1 MAITKLTT
9 ADISSIVN
17 SAYSQFTGDSG
28 AVLTD
33 IRDLVDEGA
42 SDIAALRSKF
52 TGALLAQVTKN
63 FYTQTSA
70 ESEYDDPFYQDSE
83 EFGAICQ
90 MITAQIPDAIAN
102 PAWAN
107 FVSGTTEVGVYTVY
121 LPTIST
127 TYFTKQEA
135 WSVPL
140 TITGEQWN
148 QAFRDN
154 AGLNEFVQFLHVV
167 MGNAIL
173 AHREHMN
180 EMNRNNFIAEKLN
193 AAADTSVDGIHA
205 VDLIALYAAEFG
217 LTTAFTVEDALAS
230 DTFKTFAMSKI
241 GEYADYMKKQTSLF
255 SVDGTVRFVPSER
268 LVCQMLSAF
277 DKKLAVTQA
286 GIYHNDL
293 IKMPGYRTVA
303 SWQGLGDLTFDD
315 LSTINVKV
323 AGGTVKQSGIVALLV
338 DKWAILHTIKKQR
351 VASQHFEIEDLT
363 HYSYQF
369 LDCYL
374 NNTSMPGI
382 VFYMSDYTPAP

>member
-17 SAYSQFTGDSG
+17 SAYAQFTGDSG
-28 AVLTD
+28 ATLTD
-33 IRDLVDEGA
+33 IRNLVDEGT

-52 TGALLAQVTKN
+52 TGALLAQVAKN
-63 FYTQTSA
+63 FYTITSA

-83 EFGAICQ
+83 EFSAICQ
-90 MITAQIPDAIAN
+90 MISATVPEAMAN
-102 PAWAN
+102 PAWQD
-107 FVSGTTEVGVYTVY
+107 FVSGTSTVGQYTLY
-121 LPTIST
+121 LPVVNT

-135 WSVPL
+135 WSIP
-140 TITGEQWN
+140 ISISGEQWN

-154 AGLNEFVQFLHVV
+154 AGLSEFVQFLHLV

-173 AHREHMN
+173 AHREQMN
-180 EMNRNNFIAEKLN
+180 ELNRNNYIAEKLN
-193 AAADTSVDGIHA
+193 AEADQTVDGIHA

-217 LTTAFTVEDALAS
+217 LSTAFTVEDALAS

-255 SVDGTVRFVPSER
+255 SVDETVRFVPSDR

-286 GIYHNDL
+286 GIYHNDI

-303 SWQGLGDLTFDD
+303 SWQGLGGLTFDD

-323 AGGTVKQSGIVALLV
+323 AGGTVEQSGIVALLV

-351 VASQHFEIEDLT
+351 VAAQHFEIEDIT

-369 LDCYL
+369 VDQYM
-374 NNTSMPGI
+374 NNLSMPGI
-382 VFYMSDYTPAP
+382 VFYMSDYTPS

>member
-1 MAITKLTT
+1 MPITKLST

-17 SAYSQFTGDSG
+17 SAYAQYTGDSG

-42 SDIAALRSKF
+42 ADIAALRSKF
-52 TGALLAQVTKN
+52 TGALIAQVTKN
-63 FYTQTSA
+63 FYTITSA
-70 ESEYDDPFYQDSE
+70 ESEYDDPFYTDSE
-83 EFGAICQ
+83 TFGSICQ
-90 MITAQIPDAIAN
+90 MITATVAEAQSN

-121 LPTIST
+121 LPTVST
-127 TYFTKQEA
+127 KYFTKQEA

-154 AGLNEFVQFLHVV
+154 AGLEEFVQFINLV

-193 AAADTSVDGIHA
+193 AAAYQTVDGIHA

-217 LTTAFTVEDALAS
+217 LSTAFTVEDALAS

-255 SVDGTVRFVPSER
+255 SVDGTVRFVPTDR
-268 LVCQMLSAF
+268 LVCQVLGAF

-323 AGGTVKQSGIVALLV
+323 AGGTVEQSGIVALLV

-351 VASQHFEIEDLT
+351 VASQAFPIEDLV

-369 LDCYL
+369 VDCYL
-374 NNTSMPGI
+374 NNLSMSGV
-382 VFYMSDYTPAP
+382 VFYMSDYTPA

>member
-1 MAITKLTT
+1 MAITKLST
-9 ADISSIVN
+9 ADIHSIVN
-17 SAYSQFTGDSG
+17 SAYQQFTGDSG

-42 SDIAALRSKF
+42 ADIAALRSKF

-70 ESEYDDPFYQDSE
+70 ESEYDDPFYQDAE

-90 MITAQIPDAIAN
+90 MISATVPEAQSN
-102 PAWAN
+102 PAWQN
-107 FVSGTTEVGVYTVY
+107 FVSGTTEVGTYTVY
-121 LPTIST
+121 LPVVNTK
-127 TYFTKQEA
+127 YFTRQSA
-135 WSVPL
+135 FSIPL
-140 TITGEQWN
+140 TISGEQWN

-154 AGLNEFVQFLHVV
+154 EGLSEFVQFLNLV

-173 AHREHMN
+173 AHREEMN

-193 AAADTSVDGIHA
+193 AAADQTVDGIHA
-205 VDLIALYAAEFG
+205 VDLIALYASEFG
-217 LTTAFTVEDALAS
+217 LSTAFTVEDALAS

-255 SVDGTVRFVPSER
+255 SVDGTVRFVPTER
-268 LVCQMLSAF
+268 LVCQVLAAF

-303 SWQGLGDLTFDD
+303 SWQGLGDLTFDK
-315 LSTINVKV
+315 LSSINVKV
-323 AGGTVKQSGIVALLV
+323 DGGTVAQSGIVALLV
-338 DKWAILHTIKKQR
+338 DKWAILHTIKKHR
-351 VASQHFEIEDLT
+351 VATHRLDIEDLNI
-363 HYSYQF
+363 YSYQF
-369 LDCYL
+369 LDSYL
-374 NNTSMPGI
+374 NNMSMPGI
-382 VFYMSDYTPAP
+382 VFYMSDYTPA

>member
-9 ADISSIVN
+9 ADISTIVN
-17 SAYSQFTGDSG
+17 SAYAQFTGDSG

-52 TGALLAQVTKN
+52 TGALLAQVAKN
-63 FYTQTSA
+63 FYTITSA

-83 EFGAICQ
+83 EFSAICQ
-90 MITAQIPDAIAN
+90 MITATVPEAMAN
-102 PAWAN
+102 PAWQD
-107 FVSGTTEVGVYTVY
+107 FVSGTSTVGQYTLY
-121 LPTIST
+121 LPVVNT

-135 WSVPL
+135 WSIP
-140 TITGEQWN
+140 ISISGEQWN

-154 AGLNEFVQFLHVV
+154 AGLSEFVQFIHLV

-173 AHREHMN
+173 AHREQMN
-180 EMNRNNFIAEKLN
+180 ELNRNNYIAEKLN
-193 AAADTSVDGIHA
+193 AEADAQVDGIHA

-217 LTTAFTVEDALAS
+217 LQAAFTVEDALAS

-255 SVDGTVRFVPSER
+255 SVDETVRFVPSDR

-286 GIYHNDL
+286 GIYHNDI

-303 SWQGLGDLTFDD
+303 SWQGLGGLTFDD

-323 AGGTVKQSGIVALLV
+323 AGGTVEQSGIVALLV

-351 VASQHFEIEDLT
+351 VAAQRFEIEDIT

-369 LDCYL
+369 VDQYM
-374 NNTSMPGI
+374 NNLSMPGI
-382 VFYMSDYTPAP
+382 VFYMSDFTPA

>member
-9 ADISSIVN
+9 ADISTIVN
-17 SAYSQFTGDSG
+17 SAYAQFTGDIG

-52 TGALLAQVTKN
+52 TGALIAQVTKN

-83 EFGAICQ
+83 EFGAIMQ
-90 MITAQIPDAIAN
+90 MITATVPEAQSN
-102 PAWAN
+102 PAWQN

-121 LPTIST
+121 LPTVST
-127 TYFTKQEA
+127 KYFTKQEA

-154 AGLNEFVQFLHVV
+154 AGLNEFVQFIHLV

-193 AAADTSVDGIHA
+193 AAADVYVDGIHA

-217 LTTAFTVEDALAS
+217 LESAFSVEDALAS

-255 SVDGTVRFVPSER
+255 SVDGTVRFVPTDR
-268 LVCQMLSAF
+268 LVCQVLAAF

-286 GIYHNDL
+286 GIYHNEI

-323 AGGTVKQSGIVALLV
+323 AGGTVEQSGIVALLV

-351 VASQHFEIEDLT
+351 VASQNFPIEDIT
-363 HYSYQF
+363 QYSYQF
-369 LDCYL
+369 VDQYM
-374 NNTSMPGI
+374 NNLSMPGI
-382 VFYMSDYTPAP
+382 VFYMSDYTPA

>member
-9 ADISSIVN
+9 ADISTIVN
-17 SAYSQFTGDSG
+17 SAYAQFTGDSG

-52 TGALLAQVTKN
+52 TGALIAQVTKN

-83 EFGAICQ
+83 EFGAIMQ
-90 MITAQIPDAIAN
+90 MITATVPEAQSN
-102 PAWAN
+102 PAWQN
-107 FVSGTTEVGVYTVY
+107 FVSGTTEIGVYTVY
-121 LPTIST
+121 LPTVST
-127 TYFTKQEA
+127 KYFTKQEA

-154 AGLNEFVQFLHVV
+154 AGLNEFVQFIHLV

-193 AAADTSVDGIHA
+193 AAADQTVDGIHA
-205 VDLIALYAAEFG
+205 VDLIALYVAEFG
-217 LTTAFTVEDALAS
+217 IQTAFSVEDALAS

-255 SVDGTVRFVPSER
+255 SVDGTVRFVPSDR
-268 LVCQMLSAF
+268 LVCQVLAAF

-286 GIYHNDL
+286 GIYHNDM

-323 AGGTVKQSGIVALLV
+323 AGGTVEQSGIVALLV

-351 VASQHFEIEDLT
+351 VASQAFPIEDLVQ
-363 HYSYQF
+363 YSYQF
-369 LDCYL
+369 VDQYM
-374 NNTSMPGI
+374 NNLSMSGL
-382 VFYMSDYTPAP
+382 VFYMSDFTPTP

>member
-1 MAITKLTT
+1 MSITKLSTT
-9 ADISSIVN
+9 DISTIVN
-17 SAYSQFTGDSG
+17 SAYSQFTGTDG

-52 TGALLAQVTKN
+52 TGALIAQISKN

-83 EFGAICQ
+83 EFGAIMQ
-90 MITAQIPDAIAN
+90 MISATVPEAQAN
-102 PAWAN
+102 PAWQA
-107 FVSGTTEVGVYTVY
+107 FVSGTTQVGVYTVY

-127 TYFTKQEA
+127 KYFTKQEA
-135 WSVPL
+135 FSIPL

-148 QAFRDN
+148 QAFKDN
-154 AGLNEFVQFLHVV
+154 AGLNEFVQFIHLV

-173 AHREHMN
+173 AHREEMN
-180 EMNRNNFIAEKLN
+180 ELNRNNFIAEKLN
-193 AAADTSVDGIHA
+193 AAADVSVDGIHA
-205 VDLIALYAAEFG
+205 VDLIDLYVTEFG
-217 LTTAFTVEDALAS
+217 IATDFSVEDALAS

-241 GEYADYMKKQTSLF
+241 GEYADYMRKQTGIF
-255 SVDGTVRFVPSER
+255 TVDNSVRFVPTDR

-293 IKMPGYRTVA
+293 IKMPGYKTVA
-303 SWQGLGDLTFDD
+303 AWQGLGGLTFDD

-323 AGGTVKQSGIVALLV
+323 AGGSVEQSGVVCLLV
-338 DKWAILHTIKKQR
+338 DKWAVLHTIKKQR
-351 VASQHFEIEDLT
+351 VASQIFEIEDVVQ
-363 HYSYQF
+363 YSYQF
-369 LDCYL
+369 VDMYM
-374 NNTSMPGI
+374 NNLTMPGV
-382 VFYMSDYTPAP
+382 VFYLSDHTAS

>member
-1 MAITKLTT
+1 MPITKLTT

-17 SAYSQFTGDSG
+17 SAYAQFTGDSG

-33 IRDLVDEGA
+33 IRNLVDEGA

-52 TGALLAQVTKN
+52 TGALLAQVAKN

-70 ESEYDDPFYQDSE
+70 VSEYDDPFYQDSE
-83 EFGAICQ
+83 EFSAICQ
-90 MITAQIPDAIAN
+90 MISATVPEAMAN
-102 PAWAN
+102 PAWQD
-107 FVSGTTEVGVYTVY
+107 FVSGTSTVGQYTLY
-121 LPTIST
+121 LPVVKTS
-127 TYFTKQEA
+127 YFTKQEA
-135 WSVPL
+135 WSIPL
-140 TITGEQWN
+140 SISGEQWN

-154 AGLNEFVQFLHVV
+154 AGLSEFVQFLHLV

-193 AAADTSVDGIHA
+193 AEADQTVDGVHA
-205 VDLIALYAAEFG
+205 VDLIALYAAETG
-217 LTTAFTVEDALAS
+217 ASSAITVEDALAS
-230 DTFKTFAMSKI
+230 DTFKVFAMSKI

-255 SVDGTVRFVPSER
+255 SVDETVRFVPTER

-315 LSTINVKV
+315 LSAINVKV
-323 AGGTVKQSGIVALLV
+323 AGGTVAQDGIVCLLV

-351 VASQHFEIEDLT
+351 VAAQHFEIEDIT

-369 LDCYL
+369 VDQYM
-374 NNTSMPGI
+374 NNLSMPGI
-382 VFYMSDYTPAP
+382 VFYMSDYTPA

>member
-17 SAYSQFTGDSG
+17 SAYAQFTGDSG

-33 IRDLVDEGA
+33 VRDLVDEGA

-52 TGALLAQVTKN
+52 TGALIAQVTKN

-83 EFGAICQ
+83 EFGAIMQ
-90 MITAQIPDAIAN
+90 MITATVPEAQSN
-102 PAWAN
+102 PAWQN

-121 LPTIST
+121 LPTVST
-127 TYFTKQEA
+127 KYFTKQEA

-154 AGLNEFVQFLHVV
+154 AGLNEFVQFIHLV

-193 AAADTSVDGIHA
+193 AAADQTVDGIHA
-205 VDLIALYAAEFG
+205 VDLIALYVAEFG
-217 LTTAFTVEDALAS
+217 IQTAFSVEDALAS

-255 SVDGTVRFVPSER
+255 SVDGTVRFVPSDR
-268 LVCQMLSAF
+268 LVCQVLAAF

-286 GIYHNDL
+286 GIYHNDM

-323 AGGTVKQSGIVALLV
+323 AGGTVEQSGIVALLV

-351 VASQHFEIEDLT
+351 VASQAFPIEDLVQ
-363 HYSYQF
+363 YSYQF
-369 LDCYL
+369 VDQYM
-374 NNTSMPGI
+374 NNLSMSGL
-382 VFYMSDYTPAP
+382 VFYMSDYTPA

>member
-9 ADISSIVN
+9 ADIHSIVN
-17 SAYSQFTGDSG
+17 SAYAQFTGDSG

-33 IRDLVDEGA
+33 VRDLVDEGA
-42 SDIAALRSKF
+42 NDIAALRSKF
-52 TGALLAQVTKN
+52 TGALIAQVTKN

-83 EFGAICQ
+83 EFGAIMQ
-90 MITAQIPDAIAN
+90 MITATVPEAQSN
-102 PAWAN
+102 PAWQN

-121 LPTIST
+121 LPTVST
-127 TYFTKQEA
+127 KYFTKQEA

-154 AGLNEFVQFLHVV
+154 AGLSEFVQFINLV

-180 EMNRNNFIAEKLN
+180 EMNRNNYIAEKLN
-193 AAADTSVDGIHA
+193 AEADQTVDGIHA
-205 VDLIALYAAEFG
+205 VDLIALYAAETG
-217 LTTAFTVEDALAS
+217 ASSAITVEDALAS
-230 DTFKTFAMSKI
+230 DTFKAFAMSKI

-255 SVDGTVRFVPSER
+255 SVDGTVRFVPSDR
-268 LVCQMLSAF
+268 LVCQVLAAF

-293 IKMPGYRTVA
+293 IKMPGYKTVA
-303 SWQGLGDLTFDD
+303 SWQGLGDLTFDK
-315 LSTINVKV
+315 LSKINVKV
-323 AGGTVKQSGIVALLV
+323 AGGTVEQTGVVCLLV

-351 VASQHFEIEDLT
+351 VASQAFPIEDLVQ
-363 HYSYQF
+363 YSYQF
-369 LDCYL
+369 VDCYL
-374 NNTSMPGI
+374 NNLSMSGV
-382 VFYMSDYTPAP
+382 VFYMSDYTPA

>member
-9 ADISSIVN
+9 ADISTIVN
-17 SAYSQFTGDSG
+17 SAYAQFTGDSG

-52 TGALLAQVTKN
+52 TGALIAQVTKN

-83 EFGAICQ
+83 EFGAIMQ
-90 MITAQIPDAIAN
+90 MITATVPEAQSN
-102 PAWAN
+102 PAWQN

-121 LPTIST
+121 LPTVST
-127 TYFTKQEA
+127 KYFTKQEA

-154 AGLNEFVQFLHVV
+154 AGLNEFVQFIHLV

-193 AAADTSVDGIHA
+193 AAADVSVDGIHA

-217 LTTAFTVEDALAS
+217 LSAAFSVEDALAS

-255 SVDGTVRFVPSER
+255 SVDGTVRFVPTDR
-268 LVCQMLSAF
+268 LVCQVLAAF

-286 GIYHNDL
+286 GIYHNDI

-323 AGGTVKQSGIVALLV
+323 AGGTVEQSGIVALLV

-351 VASQHFEIEDLT
+351 VASQNFPIEDIT
-363 HYSYQF
+363 QYSYQF
-369 LDCYL
+369 VDQYM
-374 NNTSMPGI
+374 NNLSMPGI
-382 VFYMSDYTPAP
+382 VFYMSDYTPA

>member
-9 ADISSIVN
+9 NDISSIVN

-33 IRDLVDEGA
+33 IRNLVDEGA

-52 TGALLAQVTKN
+52 TGALIAQVTKN

-90 MITAQIPDAIAN
+90 MITATVPEAIAN
-102 PAWAN
+102 PAWQN
-107 FVSGTTEVGVYTVY
+107 FVSGTTEVGVYKVY

-154 AGLNEFVQFLHVV
+154 AGLNEFVQFIHLV

-193 AAADTSVDGIHA
+193 AASDQTVDGVHA
-205 VDLIALYAAEFG
+205 VDLIALYASEFG

-255 SVDGTVRFVPSER
+255 SVDGTVRFVPTER

-303 SWQGLGDLTFDD
+303 SWQGLGDLSFDE

-323 AGGTVKQSGIVALLV
+323 AGGTVEQSGIVALLV

-351 VASQHFEIEDLT
+351 VAAQHFEIEDIT
-363 HYSYQF
+363 NYSYQF
-369 LDCYL
+369 VDCYL
-374 NNTSMPGI
+374 NALSMPGI

>member
-1 MAITKLTT
+1 MGLTKLTT

-17 SAYSQFTGDSG
+17 SAYAQFTGDSG

-33 IRDLVDEGA
+33 IRNLVDEGA
-42 SDIAALRSKF
+42 NDIAALRSKF
-52 TGALLAQVTKN
+52 TGALLAQVAKN
-63 FYTQTSA
+63 FYTITSA

-83 EFGAICQ
+83 EFSAICQ
-90 MITAQIPDAIAN
+90 MITATVPEAMAN
-102 PAWAN
+102 PAWQD
-107 FVSGTTEVGVYTVY
+107 FVSGTSTVGQYTLY
-121 LPTIST
+121 LPVVNT

-135 WSVPL
+135 WSIP
-140 TITGEQWN
+140 ISISGEQWN

-154 AGLNEFVQFLHVV
+154 AGLSEFVQFLHLV

-173 AHREHMN
+173 AHREQMN
-180 EMNRNNFIAEKLN
+180 ELNRNNYIAEKLN
-193 AAADTSVDGIHA
+193 AEADQTVDGIHA
-205 VDLIALYAAEFG
+205 VDLIALYAAE
-217 LTTAFTVEDALAS
+217 TSASSAITVEDALAS

-255 SVDGTVRFVPSER
+255 SVDETVRFVPSDR

-303 SWQGLGDLTFDD
+303 SWQGLGGLTFDD

-323 AGGTVKQSGIVALLV
+323 AGGTVQQSGIVALLV

-351 VASQHFEIEDLT
+351 VAAQHFEIEDIT

-369 LDCYL
+369 VDQYM
-374 NNTSMPGI
+374 NNLSMPGI
-382 VFYMSDYTPAP
+382 VFYLSDYTPA

>member
-17 SAYSQFTGDSG
+17 SAYAQFTGDSG

-33 IRDLVDEGA
+33 IRNLVDEGT

-52 TGALLAQVTKN
+52 TGALLAQVAKN

-83 EFGAICQ
+83 EFSAICQ
-90 MITAQIPDAIAN
+90 MISATVPEAMAN
-102 PAWAN
+102 PAWQD
-107 FVSGTTEVGVYTVY
+107 FVSGTSTVGQYTLY
-121 LPTIST
+121 LPVVNT

-135 WSVPL
+135 WSIP
-140 TITGEQWN
+140 ISISGEQWN

-154 AGLNEFVQFLHVV
+154 EGLSEFVQFLHLV

-180 EMNRNNFIAEKLN
+180 ELNRNNYIAEKLN
-193 AAADTSVDGIHA
+193 AEADQQVDGIHA
-205 VDLIALYAAEFG
+205 VDLIALYASEFA
-217 LTTAFTVEDALAS
+217 LSTAFTVEDALAS

-255 SVDGTVRFVPSER
+255 SVDETVRFVPTER

-315 LSTINVKV
+315 LSAINVKV
-323 AGGTVKQSGIVALLV
+323 AGGTVAQDGIVCLLV

-351 VASQHFEIEDLT
+351 VAAQHFEIEDIT

-369 LDCYL
+369 VDQYM
-374 NNTSMPGI
+374 NNLSMPGI
-382 VFYMSDYTPAP
+382 VFYMSDYTPTP

>member
-17 SAYSQFTGDSG
+17 SAYAQFTGDSG

-33 IRDLVDEGA
+33 IRNLVDEGT

-52 TGALLAQVTKN
+52 TGALLAQVAKN

-83 EFGAICQ
+83 EFSAICQ
-90 MITAQIPDAIAN
+90 MISATVPEAMAN
-102 PAWAN
+102 PAWQD
-107 FVSGTTEVGVYTVY
+107 FVSGTSTVGQYTLY
-121 LPTIST
+121 LPVVNT

-135 WSVPL
+135 WSIP
-140 TITGEQWN
+140 ISISGEQWN

-154 AGLNEFVQFLHVV
+154 EGLSEFVQFLHLV
-167 MGNAIL
+167 MGNAIM

-180 EMNRNNFIAEKLN
+180 ELNRNNYIAEKLN
-193 AAADTSVDGIHA
+193 AEADQQVDGIHA
-205 VDLIALYAAEFG
+205 VDLIALYASEFA
-217 LTTAFTVEDALAS
+217 LSTAFTVEDALAS

-255 SVDGTVRFVPSER
+255 SVDETVRFVPTER

-315 LSTINVKV
+315 LSAINVKV
-323 AGGTVKQSGIVALLV
+323 AGGTVAQDGIVCLLV

-351 VASQHFEIEDLT
+351 VAAQHFEIEDIT

-369 LDCYL
+369 VDQYM
-374 NNTSMPGI
+374 NNLSMPGI
-382 VFYMSDYTPAP
+382 VFYMSDYTPS

>member
-9 ADISSIVN
+9 ADIHSIVN
-17 SAYSQFTGDSG
+17 SAYAQFTGDSG

-52 TGALLAQVTKN
+52 TGALIAQVTKN

-83 EFGAICQ
+83 EFGAIMQ
-90 MITAQIPDAIAN
+90 MITATVPEAQSN
-102 PAWAN
+102 PAWQN

-121 LPTIST
+121 LPTVST
-127 TYFTKQEA
+127 KYFTKQEA

-154 AGLNEFVQFLHVV
+154 AGLNEFVQFIHLV

-193 AAADTSVDGIHA
+193 AAADQTVDGIHA
-205 VDLIALYAAEFG
+205 VDLIELYAAEFG
-217 LTTAFTVEDALAS
+217 LSTAFTVEDALAS

-255 SVDGTVRFVPSER
+255 SVDGTVRFVPSDR
-268 LVCQMLSAF
+268 LVCQVLAAF

-293 IKMPGYRTVA
+293 IKMPGYKTVA
-303 SWQGLGDLTFDD
+303 SWQGLGDLTFDK
-315 LSTINVKV
+315 LSKINVKV
-323 AGGTVKQSGIVALLV
+323 AGGTVEQTGVVCLLV

-351 VASQHFEIEDLT
+351 VASQAFPIEDLVQ
-363 HYSYQF
+363 YSYQF
-369 LDCYL
+369 VDCYL
-374 NNTSMPGI
+374 NNLSMSGV
-382 VFYMSDYTPAP
+382 VFYMSDYTPA

>member
-17 SAYSQFTGDSG
+17 SAYQQFTGDSG

-33 IRDLVDEGA
+33 IKALVDEGA
-42 SDIAALRSKF
+42 ADIAALRSKF
-52 TGALLAQVTKN
+52 TGALIAQVTKN

-90 MITAQIPDAIAN
+90 MITAQVADAIAN

-121 LPTIST
+121 LPTINT

-154 AGLNEFVQFLHVV
+154 AGLSEFVQFIHLV
-167 MGNAIL
+167 MGNAIM

-193 AAADTSVDGIHA
+193 AAADQTVDGIHA
-205 VDLIALYAAEFG
+205 VDLIALYASEFG
-217 LTTAFTVEDALAS
+217 LTTAFSVEDALAS

-241 GEYADYMKKQTSLF
+241 GEYADYMQKQTSLF
-255 SVDGTVRFVPSER
+255 SVDGQVRFVPSDR

-303 SWQGLGDLTFDD
+303 SWQGLGHLTFDD

-323 AGGTVKQSGIVALLV
+323 AGGTVEQSGIVALLV

-351 VASQHFEIEDLT
+351 VAAQHFEIEDLT

-369 LDCYL
+369 VDQYM
-374 NNTSMPGI
+374 NNLSMPGI
-382 VFYMSDYTPAP
+382 VFYMSDYTPA

>member
-42 SDIAALRSKF
+42 ADIAALRSKF
-52 TGALLAQVTKN
+52 TGALIAQVTKN

-90 MITAQIPDAIAN
+90 MISATVPEATSN
-102 PAWAN
+102 PAWQN
-107 FVSGTTEVGVYTVY
+107 FVSGTTEVGVYTVF
-121 LPTIST
+121 LPVVETKF
-127 TYFTKQEA
+127 FTKQEA
-135 WSVPL
+135 WSVP
-140 TITGEQWN
+140 ISISGEQWN

-154 AGLNEFVQFLHVV
+154 AGLSEFVQFIHLV

-180 EMNRNNFIAEKLN
+180 ELNRNNYIAEKLN
-193 AAADTSVDGIHA
+193 AAADVSVDGIHA
-205 VDLIALYAAEFG
+205 VDLIALYAAETG
-217 LTTAFTVEDALAS
+217 ASSAITVEDALAS
-230 DTFKTFAMSKI
+230 DTFKAFAMSKI

-255 SVDGTVRFVPSER
+255 SVDGTVRFVPSDR
-268 LVCQMLSAF
+268 LVCQVLSAF

-286 GIYHNDL
+286 GIYHNDM

-323 AGGTVKQSGIVALLV
+323 AGGTVEQSGIVALLV

-351 VASQHFEIEDLT
+351 VAAQRFEIEDIT

-369 LDCYL
+369 VDQYM
-374 NNTSMPGI
+374 NNMSMPGI
-382 VFYMSDYTPAP
+382 VFYLSDYTPA

>member
-17 SAYSQFTGDSG
+17 SAYAQFTGDSG

-52 TGALLAQVTKN
+52 TGALIAQVTKN

-90 MITAQIPDAIAN
+90 MISATVPEATSN
-102 PAWAN
+102 PAWQN
-107 FVSGTTEVGVYTVY
+107 FVSGTTEVGLYTVF
-121 LPTIST
+121 LPVVQTKF
-127 TYFTKQEA
+127 FTKQEA
-135 WSVPL
+135 WSVP
-140 TITGEQWN
+140 ISISGEQWN

-154 AGLNEFVQFLHVV
+154 AGLNEFVQFIHLV
-167 MGNAIL
+167 MGNAIM

-180 EMNRNNFIAEKLN
+180 ELNRNNYIAEKLN
-193 AAADTSVDGIHA
+193 ASADQTVDGIHA
-205 VDLIALYAAEFG
+205 VDLIALYAAETG
-217 LTTAFTVEDALAS
+217 ASAAITVEDALAS
-230 DTFKTFAMSKI
+230 DTFKAFAMSKI

-255 SVDGTVRFVPSER
+255 SVDGTVRFVPSDR
-268 LVCQMLSAF
+268 LVCQVLSAF

-286 GIYHNDL
+286 GIYHNDM

-323 AGGTVKQSGIVALLV
+323 AGGTVEQSGIVALLV

-351 VASQHFEIEDLT
+351 VAAQRFEIEDIT

-369 LDCYL
+369 VDQYM
-374 NNTSMPGI
+374 NNMSMPGI
-382 VFYMSDYTPAP
+382 VFYMSDYTPA

>member
-17 SAYSQFTGDSG
+17 SAYAQFTGDSG

-33 IRDLVDEGA
+33 IRNLVDEGT

-52 TGALLAQVTKN
+52 TGALLAQVAKN

-83 EFGAICQ
+83 EFSAICQ
-90 MITAQIPDAIAN
+90 MISATVPEAMAN
-102 PAWAN
+102 PAWQD
-107 FVSGTTEVGVYTVY
+107 FVSGTSTVGQYTLY
-121 LPTIST
+121 LPVVKTS
-127 TYFTKQEA
+127 YFTKQEA
-135 WSVPL
+135 WSIPL
-140 TITGEQWN
+140 SISGEQWN

-154 AGLNEFVQFLHVV
+154 EGLNEFVQFLHLV

-180 EMNRNNFIAEKLN
+180 EMNRNNYIAEKLN
-193 AAADTSVDGIHA
+193 AEADQTVDGIHA
-205 VDLIALYAAEFG
+205 VDLIALYASEFA
-217 LTTAFTVEDALAS
+217 LSTAFTVEDALAS

-255 SVDGTVRFVPSER
+255 SVDETVRFVPTER

-315 LSTINVKV
+315 LSAINVKV
-323 AGGTVKQSGIVALLV
+323 AGGTVAQDGIVCLLV

-351 VASQHFEIEDLT
+351 VAAQHFEIEDIT

-369 LDCYL
+369 VDQYM
-374 NNTSMPGI
+374 NNLSMPGI
-382 VFYMSDYTPAP
+382 VFYMSDYTPS

>member
-1 MAITKLTT
+1 MAITKLST

-17 SAYSQFTGDSG
+17 SAYAQYTGDSG
-28 AVLTD
+28 ATLTD

-42 SDIAALRSKF
+42 NDIAALRSKF
-52 TGALLAQVTKN
+52 TGALIAQVTKN

-83 EFGAICQ
+83 EFGAIMQ
-90 MITAQIPDAIAN
+90 MITATVPEAQSN
-102 PAWAN
+102 PAWQN

-121 LPTIST
+121 LPTVST
-127 TYFTKQEA
+127 KYFTKQEA

-154 AGLNEFVQFLHVV
+154 AGLNEFVQFIHLV

-193 AAADTSVDGIHA
+193 AEADQSVDGIHA

-217 LTTAFTVEDALAS
+217 LSTAFTVEDALAS

-255 SVDGTVRFVPSER
+255 SVDGTVRFVPSDR
-268 LVCQMLSAF
+268 LVCQVLAAF

-293 IKMPGYRTVA
+293 IKMPGYKTVA
-303 SWQGLGDLTFDD
+303 SWQGLGDLTFDK
-315 LSTINVKV
+315 LSKINVKV
-323 AGGTVKQSGIVALLV
+323 AGGTVEQTGVVCLLV

-351 VASQHFEIEDLT
+351 VASQAFPIEDLVQ
-363 HYSYQF
+363 YSYQF
-369 LDCYL
+369 VDCYL
-374 NNTSMPGI
+374 NNLSMSGV
-382 VFYMSDYTPAP
+382 VFYMSDYTPA

>member
-1 MAITKLTT
+1 M
-9 ADISSIVN
+9 
-17 SAYSQFTGDSG
+17 
-28 AVLTD
+28 
-33 IRDLVDEGA
+33 VDEGA
-42 SDIAALRSKF
+42 ADIAALRSKF
-52 TGALLAQVTKN
+52 TGALIAQVTKN

-83 EFGAICQ
+83 EFGAIMQ
-90 MITAQIPDAIAN
+90 MITATVPEAQSN
-102 PAWAN
+102 PAWQN

-121 LPTIST
+121 LPTVST
-127 TYFTKQEA
+127 KYFTKQEA

-154 AGLNEFVQFLHVV
+154 AGLNEFVQFIHLV

-193 AAADTSVDGIHA
+193 AAADQTVDGIHA

-217 LTTAFTVEDALAS
+217 LSTAFTVEDALAS

-255 SVDGTVRFVPSER
+255 SVDGTVRFVPSDR
-268 LVCQMLSAF
+268 LVCQVLAAF

-286 GIYHNDL
+286 GIYHNDM

-323 AGGTVKQSGIVALLV
+323 AGGTVEQSGIVALLV

-351 VASQHFEIEDLT
+351 VASQAFPIEDLVQ
-363 HYSYQF
+363 YSYQF
-369 LDCYL
+369 VDQYM
-374 NNTSMPGI
+374 NNLSMSGV
-382 VFYMSDYTPAP
+382 VFYMSDYTPS

>member
-9 ADISSIVN
+9 NDISSIVN
-17 SAYSQFTGDSG
+17 SAYAQFTGDSG

-33 IRDLVDEGA
+33 IRNLVDEGA
-42 SDIAALRSKF
+42 ADIAALRSKF

-63 FYTQTSA
+63 FYTMTSA

-83 EFGAICQ
+83 EFGAITQ
-90 MITAQIPDAIAN
+90 MITAQIPDAVAN

-121 LPTIST
+121 LPTINT

-154 AGLNEFVQFLHVV
+154 AGLSEFVQFLHLV

-173 AHREHMN
+173 AHREQMN
-180 EMNRNNFIAEKLN
+180 ELNRNNFIAEKLN
-193 AAADTSVDGIHA
+193 AASDQTVDGVHA
-205 VDLIALYAAEFG
+205 VDLIALYASEFA
-217 LTTAFTVEDALAS
+217 LSTAFTVEDALAS

-255 SVDGTVRFVPSER
+255 SVDGTVRFVPTER

-303 SWQGLGDLTFDD
+303 SWQGLGDLSFDD

-323 AGGTVKQSGIVALLV
+323 AGGTVEQSGIVALLV

-351 VASQHFEIEDLT
+351 VAAQHFEIEDLT

-374 NNTSMPGI
+374 NNLSMPGI
-382 VFYMSDYTPAP
+382 VFYMSDYTPA

>member
-17 SAYSQFTGDSG
+17 SAYQQFTGDSG

-33 IRDLVDEGA
+33 IKELVDEGA
-42 SDIAALRSKF
+42 ADIAALRSKF
-52 TGALLAQVTKN
+52 TGALIAQVTKN

-90 MITAQIPDAIAN
+90 MITAQVADAIAN

-121 LPTIST
+121 LPTINT

-154 AGLNEFVQFLHVV
+154 AGLNEFVQFIHLV
-167 MGNAIL
+167 MGNAIM

-193 AAADTSVDGIHA
+193 AAADQQVDGIHA
-205 VDLIALYAAEFG
+205 VDLIALYASEFG

-241 GEYADYMKKQTSLF
+241 GEYADYMHKQTSLF
-255 SVDGTVRFVPSER
+255 SVDGQVRFVPSDR

-303 SWQGLGDLTFDD
+303 SWQGLGKLTFDD
-315 LSTINVKV
+315 LSTIKVKV
-323 AGGTVKQSGIVALLV
+323 AGGTVEQSGIVALLV

-351 VASQHFEIEDLT
+351 VAAQHFDIEDIT

-369 LDCYL
+369 VDQYM
-374 NNTSMPGI
+374 NNLSMPGI
-382 VFYMSDYTPAP
+382 VFYMSDFTPTP

>member
-9 ADISSIVN
+9 SDISSIVN
-17 SAYSQFTGDSG
+17 SAYAQFTGDSG

-33 IRDLVDEGA
+33 IKALVDEGA
-42 SDIAALRSKF
+42 ADIAALRSKF
-52 TGALLAQVTKN
+52 TGALIAQVTKN

-90 MITAQIPDAIAN
+90 MITAQVADAIAN

-121 LPTIST
+121 LPTINT

-154 AGLNEFVQFLHVV
+154 AGLAEFVQFIHLV
-167 MGNAIL
+167 MGNAIM

-193 AAADTSVDGIHA
+193 AAADQTVDGIHA
-205 VDLIALYAAEFG
+205 VDLIALYASEFA
-217 LTTAFTVEDALAS
+217 LSTAFSVEDALAS
-230 DTFKTFAMSKI
+230 DTFKCFAMSKI

-255 SVDGTVRFVPSER
+255 SVDGMVRFVPEDR

-323 AGGTVKQSGIVALLV
+323 AGGTVEQSGIVALLV

-351 VASQHFEIEDLT
+351 VAAQHFEIEDLT

-369 LDCYL
+369 VDQYM
-374 NNTSMPGI
+374 NNLSMPGI

>member
-17 SAYSQFTGDSG
+17 SAYAQFTGDSG

-52 TGALLAQVTKN
+52 TGALLAQITKN

-90 MITAQIPDAIAN
+90 MITAQVADAIAN

-193 AAADTSVDGIHA
+193 AEADQQVDGIHA

-230 DTFKTFAMSKI
+230 DTFKTYAMSKI

-255 SVDGTVRFVPSER
+255 SVDGTVRFVPTER

-303 SWQGLGDLTFDD
+303 SWQGLGKLTFDD

-323 AGGTVKQSGIVALLV
+323 AGGTVEQSGIVALLV

-374 NNTSMPGI
+374 NTTSMPGI
-382 VFYMSDYTPAP
+382 VFYMSDYTPA

>member
-1 MAITKLTT
+1 M
-9 ADISSIVN
+9 
-17 SAYSQFTGDSG
+17 
-28 AVLTD
+28 
-33 IRDLVDEGA
+33 
-42 SDIAALRSKF
+42 
-52 TGALLAQVTKN
+52 
-63 FYTQTSA
+63 
-70 ESEYDDPFYQDSE
+70 
-83 EFGAICQ
+83 
-90 MITAQIPDAIAN
+90 
-102 PAWAN
+102 
-107 FVSGTTEVGVYTVY
+107 
-121 LPTIST
+121 
-127 TYFTKQEA
+127 
-135 WSVPL
+135 PL

-154 AGLNEFVQFLHVV
+154 AGLNEFVQFIHLV

-193 AAADTSVDGIHA
+193 AASDQTVDGVHA
-205 VDLIALYAAEFG
+205 VDLIALYASEFG

-255 SVDGTVRFVPSER
+255 SVDGTVRFVPTER
-268 LVCQMLSAF
+268 VVCQMLSAF

-303 SWQGLGDLTFDD
+303 SWQGLGDLTFDE

-323 AGGTVKQSGIVALLV
+323 AGGTVEQSGIVALLV

-351 VASQHFEIEDLT
+351 IGVQRFDIEDLT
-363 HYSYQF
+363 HYEYQF
-369 LDCYL
+369 RDAYMNNL
-374 NNTSMPGI
+374 NMPGI
-382 VFYMSDYTPAP
+382 VFVMSDYTA

>member
-9 ADISSIVN
+9 ADISTIVN
-17 SAYSQFTGDSG
+17 SAYAQFTGDSG

-52 TGALLAQVTKN
+52 TGALLAQITKN

-70 ESEYDDPFYQDSE
+70 DSEYDDPFYQDSE

-90 MITAQIPDAIAN
+90 MITAQVADAIAN

-230 DTFKTFAMSKI
+230 DTFKTYAMSKI

-255 SVDGTVRFVPSER
+255 SVDGTVRFVPTER

-315 LSTINVKV
+315 LSTIKVKV
-323 AGGTVKQSGIVALLV
+323 AGGTVEQSGIVALLV

-382 VFYMSDYTPAP
+382 VFYMSDYTPA

>member
-1 MAITKLTT
+1 
-9 ADISSIVN
+9 
-17 SAYSQFTGDSG
+17 
-28 AVLTD
+28 
-33 IRDLVDEGA
+33 
-42 SDIAALRSKF
+42 
-52 TGALLAQVTKN
+52 
-63 FYTQTSA
+63 
-70 ESEYDDPFYQDSE
+70 
-83 EFGAICQ
+83 

-121 LPTIST
+121 LPTINT

-154 AGLNEFVQFLHVV
+154 AGLSEFVQFLHMV

-193 AAADTSVDGIHA
+193 AAADQQVDGVHA
-205 VDLIALYAAEFG
+205 VDLIALYASEFG
-217 LTTAFTVEDALAS
+217 LTTAFSVEDALAS

-255 SVDGTVRFVPSER
+255 SVDGTVRFVPTER
-268 LVCQMLSAF
+268 LICQMLSAF

-303 SWQGLGDLTFDD
+303 SWQGLGNLSFDD

-323 AGGTVKQSGIVALLV
+323 AGGTVEQSGIVALLV

-351 VASQHFEIEDLT
+351 VAAQHFEIEDLT

-369 LDCYL
+369 VDQYM
-374 NNTSMPGI
+374 NNLSMPGI
-382 VFYMSDYTPAP
+382 VFYMSDYTPA

>member
-9 ADISSIVN
+9 ADISTIVN

-121 LPTIST
+121 LPTINT

-154 AGLNEFVQFLHVV
+154 AGLNEFVQFLHLV

-180 EMNRNNFIAEKLN
+180 ELNRNNFIAEKLN
-193 AAADTSVDGIHA
+193 AEADVSVDGVHA
-205 VDLIALYAAEFG
+205 VDLIALYASEFA
-217 LTTAFTVEDALAS
+217 LSTAFTVEDALAS

-241 GEYADYMKKQTSLF
+241 GEYADYMKKQTSIF
-255 SVDGTVRFVPSER
+255 SVDGTVRFVPTER

-323 AGGTVKQSGIVALLV
+323 AGGTVEQSGIVCLLV

-351 VASQHFEIEDLT
+351 VAAQHFEIEDLT
-363 HYSYQF
+363 HYSFQF

-382 VFYMSDYTPAP
+382 VFYMSDYTPA

>member
-17 SAYSQFTGDSG
+17 SAYQQFTGDSG

-33 IRDLVDEGA
+33 IKALVDEGA
-42 SDIAALRSKF
+42 ADIAALRSKF
-52 TGALLAQVTKN
+52 TGALIAQVTKN

-90 MITAQIPDAIAN
+90 MITAQVADAIAN

-121 LPTIST
+121 LPTINT

-154 AGLNEFVQFLHVV
+154 AGLSEFVQFIHLV
-167 MGNAIL
+167 MGNAIM

-193 AAADTSVDGIHA
+193 AAADQTVDGIHA
-205 VDLIALYAAEFG
+205 VDLIALYASEFA
-217 LTTAFTVEDALAS
+217 LSTAFSVEDALAS

-241 GEYADYMKKQTSLF
+241 GEYADYMQKQTSLF
-255 SVDGTVRFVPSER
+255 SVDGQVRFVPSDR

-303 SWQGLGDLTFDD
+303 SWQGLGHLTFDD

-323 AGGTVKQSGIVALLV
+323 AGGTVEQSGIVALLV

-351 VASQHFEIEDLT
+351 VAAQHFEIEDLT

-369 LDCYL
+369 VDQYM
-374 NNTSMPGI
+374 NNLSMPGI
-382 VFYMSDYTPAP
+382 VFYMSDYTPS

>member
-1 MAITKLTT
+1 MPITKLTT

-17 SAYSQFTGDSG
+17 SAYAQFTGDSG
-28 AVLTD
+28 ATLTD
-33 IRDLVDEGA
+33 IRKLVDEG
-42 SDIAALRSKF
+42 SNDIAALRSKF
-52 TGALLAQVTKN
+52 TGALIAQVTKN

-90 MITAQIPDAIAN
+90 MISATVPEATSN
-102 PAWAN
+102 PAWQD
-107 FVSGTTEVGVYTVY
+107 FVSGTSTVGQYTVY
-121 LPTIST
+121 LPTVKT

-154 AGLNEFVQFLHVV
+154 AGLSEFVQFIHLV

-193 AAADTSVDGIHA
+193 AEADQTIDGVHA
-205 VDLIALYAAEFG
+205 VDLIALYAAETG
-217 LTTAFTVEDALAS
+217 ASSAITVEDALAS
-230 DTFKTFAMSKI
+230 DTFKVFAMSKI
-241 GEYADYMKKQTSLF
+241 GEYADYIKKQTSLF
-255 SVDGTVRFVPSER
+255 SADETVRFTPSDR
-268 LVCQMLSAF
+268 VVCQMLSAF

-293 IKMPGYRTVA
+293 IKMPGYKTVA
-303 SWQGLGDLTFDD
+303 SWQGLGDLTFDK
-315 LSTINVKV
+315 LSKIHVKV
-323 AGGTVKQSGIVALLV
+323 AGGTVEQTGVVCLLV

-351 VASQHFEIEDLT
+351 VASQHFDIEDVT
-363 HYSYQF
+363 QYSYQF
-369 LDCYL
+369 VDQYM
-374 NNTSMPGI
+374 NNLSMPGI
-382 VFYMSDYTPAP
+382 VFYMSDYTPS